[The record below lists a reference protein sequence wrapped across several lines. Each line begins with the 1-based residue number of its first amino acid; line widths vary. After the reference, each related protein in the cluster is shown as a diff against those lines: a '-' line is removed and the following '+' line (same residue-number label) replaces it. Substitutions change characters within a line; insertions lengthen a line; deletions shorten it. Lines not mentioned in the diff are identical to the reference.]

1 MTIGSVVLPLLRRHG
16 SSSELKPTHATTVAA
31 ATSTSTSTTNLDS
44 TTSTHERPPNPP
56 PPIRQT
62 RRPSPGLAARLKALG
77 FTSDSK
83 QRSPSSTDAPGSSS
97 SDYIGRIPEDHI
109 RSIDS
114 LHRANSTSSLVPRRG
129 RTWSSNSSSRQHA
142 PQITGSA
149 ETGFTVLDPAADRRA
164 SDATQDLTPPAIIP
178 AATVAAPIPPR
189 AATALSVSEAAVRAD
204 EVARR
209 DPSPVPKVEI
219 SDMSTYD
226 APFDSEDVQKYR
238 LPEHVNGNGTKA
250 TLATKVAHLE
260 RMDDP
265 PPPMPLPKDLPD
277 LPAGE
282 DDFSGDVQSY
292 FNPFGLQRAG
302 SIYTLSRVSFANQLA
317 QLTSLQL
324 PDAGSLASKVS
335 AIPTSHAAARALM
348 GAAEQIKSWISKAS
362 EVLDGLD
369 ADDDVEWA
377 AAGGREGLEDVDNA
391 IVRFEQLISVY
402 VTAIEELQNRTD
414 ISNVPASELTMV
426 VTQVETILS
435 EWEKIRRTLT
445 EVKGQVGVAIEWEEL
460 WNVVLGD
467 IGYEMDILS
476 TLVFEMEEKR
486 HKSLLA
492 EASEEG
498 VDLKDLETIVEE
510 TPPTKVIHNK
520 NRFSVAP
527 APFPLTPNSPS
538 TPTTAQDDSS
548 LLALFA
554 RMQPLR
560 ASLDFLPMRLSTFH
574 SRAEDTFPTAC
585 DELEGRRDG
594 LESSWAALEKDAA
607 SLRRELGEDRWVL
620 VFRGAGRQANKMYES
635 VGRSLSKLQEALDNG
650 TQAQNASTL
659 VQKIENYE
667 TKKTHYGPAIE
678 RVLGIIEKGVQDR
691 LTVNG
696 EIVRL
701 HSEMQGKWEDL
712 KSQMS
717 ELDKAVEAAQAG
729 RREQQLRDYVS
740 SLMSND
746 RSSTVGSAADTPGSS
761 PASSV
766 IMSNLAHGTDPTTP
780 GKAGKPRAPTT
791 GLPQPGSR
799 HTPLSGNYPR
809 RNLSAPRSSGYG
821 KPTYTPTPASREA
834 SATPTG
840 RIPRLSFSS
849 ASMAGRPRWNS
860 SVKTEDGL
868 TGHNFKPLSAGTP
881 SPYARGSTPTG
892 SRNASFAERAHERSG
907 SASKIPLRRSMGGE
921 ESLGSPGP
929 PPPAEGASPRLPQ
942 VTTPLP
948 NRTKNLASFKD
959 RMASPSPGPYAQ
971 QPMSSP
977 GGLKASRR
985 LSVQPSPGARSV
997 SRRASM
1003 QPLSSEGGSERST
1016 STSPLAVA
1024 KRPGSSLA
1032 GTAGG
1037 RRTSLLPQPRGR
1049 ETTGRDSRAGGR
1061 ESPAV
1066 VGARVAMRREGSVV
1080 GSASGGDKD
1089 NKPKWRG

>member
-16 SSSELKPTHATTVAA
+16 SSSELKSTHATTPIATSSTTTY
-31 ATSTSTSTTNLDS
+31 TSTSTPSPNLNSTTP
-44 TTSTHERPPNPP
+44 TTHDDRRPPNPP
-56 PPIRQT
+56 PLTRQT

-77 FTSDSK
+77 FTTDSK
-83 QRSPSSTDAPGSSS
+83 QREQASTDPSSGSSS

-129 RTWSSNSSSRQHA
+129 RTWSSNSSRLP

-149 ETGFTVLDPAADRRA
+149 ETGFSVLDRRA
-164 SDATQDLTPPAIIP
+164 SDATQDLTPTPPATP
-178 AATVAAPIPPR
+178 ATVATSAPASAPPAP
-189 AATALSVSEAAVRAD
+189 AAPAALSVSEAAVRSD
-204 EVARR
+204 QVATR
-209 DPSPVPKVEI
+209 DASPVPKVEI

-226 APFDSEDVQKYR
+226 APGDNDEDAHKYR
-238 LPEHVNGNGTKA
+238 LPEHINGNGTKA
-250 TLATKVAHLE
+250 TPSTKTAHLE

-277 LPAGE
+277 LPTGE
-282 DDFSGDVQSY
+282 NDFSADVQSY

-335 AIPTSHAAARALM
+335 AISTSHAAARALM

-402 VTAIEELQNRTD
+402 VSAIEELQNRTD
-414 ISNVPASELTMV
+414 ISSVPASELTMV

-510 TPPTKVIHNK
+510 TPPTKNVHSK
-520 NRFSVAP
+520 NRFSVAA

-574 SRAEDTFPTAC
+574 ARAEDTFPTAC

-594 LESSWAALEKDAA
+594 LESSWAALEKDAE

-650 TQAQNASTL
+650 SSHQAQNASTL

-701 HSEMQGKWEDL
+701 HSEMQGKWEEL
-712 KSQMS
+712 KSQMA
-717 ELDKAVEAAQAG
+717 ELDKSVEAAHAG
-729 RREQQLRDYVS
+729 RHEQQLRDSVS

-780 GKAGKPRAPTT
+780 G
-791 GLPQPGSR
+791 
-799 HTPLSGNYPR
+799 
-809 RNLSAPRSSGYG
+809 
-821 KPTYTPTPASREA
+821 
-834 SATPTG
+834 
-840 RIPRLSFSS
+840 
-849 ASMAGRPRWNS
+849 
-860 SVKTEDGL
+860 
-868 TGHNFKPLSAGTP
+868 
-881 SPYARGSTPTG
+881 
-892 SRNASFAERAHERSG
+892 
-907 SASKIPLRRSMGGE
+907 
-921 ESLGSPGP
+921 
-929 PPPAEGASPRLPQ
+929 
-942 VTTPLP
+942 
-948 NRTKNLASFKD
+948 
-959 RMASPSPGPYAQ
+959 
-971 QPMSSP
+971 
-977 GGLKASRR
+977 
-985 LSVQPSPGARSV
+985 
-997 SRRASM
+997 
-1003 QPLSSEGGSERST
+1003 
-1016 STSPLAVA
+1016 
-1024 KRPGSSLA
+1024 
-1032 GTAGG
+1032 
-1037 RRTSLLPQPRGR
+1037 
-1049 ETTGRDSRAGGR
+1049 
-1061 ESPAV
+1061 
-1066 VGARVAMRREGSVV
+1066 
-1080 GSASGGDKD
+1080 
-1089 NKPKWRG
+1089 

>member
-16 SSSELKPTHATTVAA
+16 SSSELKPTHATTTTTT
-31 ATSTSTSTTNLDS
+31 ATSTSTNLTHHDS
-44 TTSTHERPPNPP
+44 TTPTHDRPPNPP
-56 PPIRQT
+56 PPLTRQT

-77 FTSDSK
+77 FTTDSK
-83 QRSPSSTDAPGSSS
+83 QREPSSTDPSGS

-114 LHRANSTSSLVPRRG
+114 LHRANSSSSLVPRRG
-129 RTWSSNSSSRQHA
+129 RTWSSNSTSSSRHA

-164 SDATQDLTPPAIIP
+164 SDATQDPTPPATP
-178 AATVAAPIPPR
+178 ATVATPPAPPP
-189 AATALSVSEAAVRAD
+189 AAAAALSVSEAAVTAD
-204 EVARR
+204 YVVVATR

-226 APFDSEDVQKYR
+226 APGDNEDAQKYR
-238 LPEHVNGNGTKA
+238 LPEHINGNGTKA
-250 TLATKVAHLE
+250 TPATKAAHLE

-282 DDFSGDVQSY
+282 NDFSADVQSY
-292 FNPFGLQRAG
+292 FNPFGMQRAG

-402 VTAIEELQNRTD
+402 VSAIEELQNRTD
-414 ISNVPASELTMV
+414 IASVPASELTMV

-510 TPPTKVIHNK
+510 TPPTKVIHSK
-520 NRFSVAP
+520 NRFSVTA
-527 APFPLTPNSPS
+527 APFPLAPNSPS

-574 SRAEDTFPTAC
+574 ARAEDTFPTAC
-585 DELEGRRDG
+585 DELESRRDG
-594 LESSWAALEKDAA
+594 LESSWAALEKDAE

-620 VFRGAGRQANKMYES
+620 VFRGAGRQASKMYES

-659 VQKIENYE
+659 GQKIENYE

-701 HSEMQGKWEDL
+701 HSEMQGKWEEL
-712 KSQMS
+712 KAQMA
-717 ELDKAVEAAQAG
+717 ELDKAVEAAQVG
-729 RREQQLRDYVS
+729 RREQQLRDSVS

-746 RSSTVGSAADTPGSS
+746 RSTIGSAADTPGSS

-766 IMSNLAHGTDPTTP
+766 IMSNLAHGTDPATP
-780 GKAGKPRAPTT
+780 GKAGKPRPPNT

-799 HTPLSGNYPR
+799 GTPQR

-821 KPTYTPTPASREA
+821 KPNYTPTPASREA

-840 RIPRLSFSS
+840 RIPRLSFG
-849 ASMAGRPRWNS
+849 AG
-860 SVKTEDGL
+860 
-868 TGHNFKPLSAGTP
+868 AG
-881 SPYARGSTPTG
+881 
-892 SRNASFAERAHERSG
+892 
-907 SASKIPLRRSMGGE
+907 
-921 ESLGSPGP
+921 
-929 PPPAEGASPRLPQ
+929 
-942 VTTPLP
+942 
-948 NRTKNLASFKD
+948 
-959 RMASPSPGPYAQ
+959 
-971 QPMSSP
+971 
-977 GGLKASRR
+977 
-985 LSVQPSPGARSV
+985 
-997 SRRASM
+997 
-1003 QPLSSEGGSERST
+1003 
-1016 STSPLAVA
+1016 
-1024 KRPGSSLA
+1024 A
-1032 GTAGG
+1032 G
-1037 RRTSLLPQPRGR
+1037 
-1049 ETTGRDSRAGGR
+1049 
-1061 ESPAV
+1061 
-1066 VGARVAMRREGSVV
+1066 
-1080 GSASGGDKD
+1080 
-1089 NKPKWRG
+1089 